1 MKSNNQKKQI
11 MTVTTARKQIFEL
24 VDAAYYQGIE
34 TTLTKNGKEIAKIV
48 PMEEKRVDWA
58 KRLEEMKNFKPFM
71 TDEDVE
77 EYKQIRKEF
86 NTSRFPDW

>member
-48 PMEEKRVDWA
+48 PVEQKQVDWGE
-58 KRLEEMKNFKPFM
+58 RLTELKKMMPILTEK
-71 TDEDVE
+71 DI
-77 EYKQIRKEF
+77 KQIKAVR
-86 NTSRFPDW
+86 NNSRVRRFPEW